1 MRSSAARRCRIPGRS
16 LPRRIAP
23 IFLLASLLS
32 GAVTP
37 TARSADPTPPPTV
50 PTPAPPTPT
59 PAPPTPTPAP
69 PTPTPSLILRGE
81 VVETG
86 CFIIGNRRGPAHAA
100 CATACA
106 RAGQDLGVLDEES
119 GLLYVAVV
127 DRRDG
132 PTPNPLLP
140 FIAHRVEVQGRALER
155 GGLPAVVISDVRS
168 LAAPAP

>member
-1 MRSSAARRCRIPGRS
+1 MRSSAARRCRIFGRP

-23 IFLLASLLS
+23 IFLLASILC

-37 TARSADPTPPPTV
+37 MARSADPTPPPTI
-50 PTPAPPTPT
+50 PTPDL
-59 PAPPTPTPAP
+59 

-132 PTPNPLLP
+132 PTPNPLLS

>member
-1 MRSSAARRCRIPGRS
+1 MRSSAGRRCRIPGRS

-37 TARSADPTPPPTV
+37 MARSADPTPPPTV

-59 PAPPTPTPAP
+59 P
-69 PTPTPSLILRGE
+69 SQILRGE

-132 PTPNPLLP
+132 PTPNPLLS